1 MAMRKIAAVIGSS
14 GIGKSKL
21 AVELCKALNGQ
32 VINADALQVYKGL
45 DIITNKMPVNERE
58 GIKHHLMDFLN
69 PEEEYSV
76 TEFLKDCSQKIE
88 SISEQSQLPVVV
100 GGTNYYIQ
108 SLIWNNTLIGQRES
122 SPALDDFPELDK
134 LETSELYE
142 RLSKVD
148 PVMANKWHPSDRRK
162 ILRSLKIY
170 HQTGQPQSEI
180 IKLQKEQNETEGLQ
194 PRYRS
199 LIFWIYA
206 EPSKLNPRLDE
217 RVDQMIETGLFDEI
231 KDLRNRVVQGS
242 IKAPGQN
249 EEKYQRG
256 LWQAIGYKE
265 FDPYFNAL
273 EEGKEES
280 EIVKIKDE
288 CTERMKAATRRYAKR
303 QIQWI
308 RNKLLPTVMRSK
320 GDDVLV
326 YLLDANDL
334 SNWNIN
340 VKDKAITVAKA
351 FQEDLPLPSATSLS
365 VTAEAMLTPSDDAQD
380 TQSRVLNWKKYVCD
394 ICKTD
399 KGEPLQ
405 LNGDK
410 EWEQHKKSRFHRKY
424 VKHLKVEAMRKAYLE
439 SKKQSS

>member
-180 IKLQKEQNETEGLQ
+180 IKLQKEQNESEGLQ

-334 SNWNIN
+334 SNWNVN

-351 FQEDLPLPSATSLS
+351 FQKDLPLPSATSLS
-365 VTAEAMLTPSDDAQD
+365 VTAEAMLTPSEDAQD

>member
-1 MAMRKIAAVIGSS
+1 MRKIAAVIGSS

-21 AVELCKALNGQ
+21 AVELCKALHGQ
-32 VINADALQVYKGL
+32 AINADALQVYKGL

-58 GIKHHLMDFLN
+58 GVKHHLMDFLN
-69 PEEEYSV
+69 PEEEYKV
-76 TEFLKDCSQKIE
+76 TEFLKDASNKIE
-88 SISEQSQLPVVV
+88 SISEQNQLPVIV

-108 SLIWNNTLIGQRES
+108 SLIWNNSLIGQKDKG
-122 SPALDDFPELDK
+122 PTLNDFPELDK

-142 RLSKVD
+142 RLSQAD

-162 ILRSLKIY
+162 ILRSLKIF

-180 IKLQKEQNETEGLQ
+180 IKLQKEQNESDGLK

-206 EPSKLNPRLDE
+206 EPSKLNPRLDA

-231 KDLRNRVVQGS
+231 KDLRNRVVQGLV
-242 IKAPGQN
+242 KMPDYDV
-249 EEKYQRG
+249 ERYQRG

-273 EEGKEES
+273 EEGKEETDLL
-280 EIVKIKDE
+280 KIKIE

-308 RNKLLPTVMRSK
+308 RNKLLPTVLNSK

-326 YLLDANDL
+326 YVLDANDL
-334 SNWNIN
+334 ENWNLN
-340 VKDKAITVAKA
+340 VKDEAIKVAKA
-351 FQEDLPLPSATSLS
+351 FQNNLPMPSPTSLS
-365 VTAEAMLTPSDDAQD
+365 ETAETMLTLSENAQD

-394 ICKTD
+394 VCKTD

-405 LNGDK
+405 LNGDM
-410 EWEQHKKSRFHRKY
+410 EWQQHKKSRYHRKY
-424 VKHLKVEAMRKAYLE
+424 VKHLKVEAMRKAYMEL
-439 SKKQSS
+439 KKPENA

>member
-1 MAMRKIAAVIGSS
+1 
-14 GIGKSKL
+14 
-21 AVELCKALNGQ
+21 
-32 VINADALQVYKGL
+32 
-45 DIITNKMPVNERE
+45 MPVNERE

>member
-108 SLIWNNTLIGQRES
+108 SLIWNNTLIGQREN

-142 RLSKVD
+142 RLSQVD

-308 RNKLLPTVMRSK
+308 RNKLLPTVMKSK

-326 YLLDANDL
+326 YLLDAN
-334 SNWNIN
+334 
-340 VKDKAITVAKA
+340 
-351 FQEDLPLPSATSLS
+351 
-365 VTAEAMLTPSDDAQD
+365 
-380 TQSRVLNWKKYVCD
+380 
-394 ICKTD
+394 
-399 KGEPLQ
+399 G
-405 LNGDK
+405 
-410 EWEQHKKSRFHRKY
+410 
-424 VKHLKVEAMRKAYLE
+424 
-439 SKKQSS
+439 KKQV

>member
-108 SLIWNNTLIGQRES
+108 SLIWNNTLIGQREN

-142 RLSKVD
+142 RLSQVD

-308 RNKLLPTVMRSK
+308 RNKLLPTVMKSK

-334 SNWNIN
+334 SNWNVN
-340 VKDKAITVAKA
+340 VKDTAITVAKA

-365 VTAEAMLTPSDDAQD
+365 VTAEAMLTPSEDAQD

>member
-1 MAMRKIAAVIGSS
+1 MRKIAAVIGSS

-365 VTAEAMLTPSDDAQD
+365 VTAEAMLTPSDDAQ
-380 TQSRVLNWKKYVCD
+380 
-394 ICKTD
+394 
-399 KGEPLQ
+399 E
-405 LNGDK
+405 
-410 EWEQHKKSRFHRKY
+410 
-424 VKHLKVEAMRKAYLE
+424 
-439 SKKQSS
+439 

>member
-108 SLIWNNTLIGQRES
+108 SLIWNNTLIGQREN

-142 RLSKVD
+142 RLSQVD

-308 RNKLLPTVMRSK
+308 RNKLLPTVMKSK

-334 SNWNIN
+334 SNWNVN
-340 VKDKAITVAKA
+340 VKDTAITVAKA
-351 FQEDLPLPSATSLS
+351 FQKDLPLPSATSLS
-365 VTAEAMLTPSDDAQD
+365 VTAEAMLTPSEDAQD

>member
-122 SPALDDFPELDK
+122 SPALGDFPELDK

-142 RLSKVD
+142 RLSKID

-180 IKLQKEQNETEGLQ
+180 IKLQKEQNESEGLQ

-334 SNWNIN
+334 SNWNVN

-351 FQEDLPLPSATSLS
+351 FQKDLPLPSATSLS
-365 VTAEAMLTPSDDAQD
+365 VTAEAMLTPSEDAQD

>member
-1 MAMRKIAAVIGSS
+1 MRKIAAVIGSS

-108 SLIWNNTLIGQRES
+108 SLIWNNTLIGQREN

-142 RLSKVD
+142 RLSQVD

-308 RNKLLPTVMRSK
+308 RNKLLPTVMKSK

-334 SNWNIN
+334 SNWNVN
-340 VKDKAITVAKA
+340 VKDTAITVAKA

-365 VTAEAMLTPSDDAQD
+365 VTAEAMLTPSEDAQD

>member
-1 MAMRKIAAVIGSS
+1 MRKIAAVIGSS

-231 KDLRNRVVQGS
+231 KDLRNRVIQGS

-308 RNKLLPTVMRSK
+308 RNKLLPTVMNSK

-334 SNWNIN
+334 SNWSVN

-365 VTAEAMLTPSDDAQD
+365 VTAEAMLTPSEDAQD